1 MWLEK
6 NVLPKLVF
14 LGELVMWNSSHLGE
28 PQFTHETD
36 FQTSFTL
43 RGREASSVSSQGN
56 LAREE
61 KEESEDRKI
70 SE

>member
-1 MWLEK
+1 MWLDQ

-14 LGELVMWNSSHLGE
+14 LGELVIWNSRHLGE

-36 FQTSFTL
+36 LQTFLTT
-43 RGREASSVSSQGN
+43 RGGEASSLSSQSN
-56 LAREE
+56 LVGEE